1 MNRNNAR
8 TNKQLSINTLINK
21 PVARWSNDDK
31 TFYSK
36 HRVRYQNAVNK
47 KVKGNQGSLRGLAR
61 LREAGRGFGMR
72 ARNRLG
78 AAGLGIR
85 GGLSM
90 GRYAGNLTAA
100 AGARGYSGFARG
112 LGAAAKYGYRGAHAM
127 GNAPRKYGAIGR
139 ARNSAAVEAAINKST
154 NVLNELSNRNK
165 KNAEQFKEASR
176 AAVNMTGQVAAA
188 ARRVNALHRAAAATP
203 SLMNS

>member
-1 MNRNNAR
+1 
-8 TNKQLSINTLINK
+8 
-21 PVARWSNDDK
+21 
-31 TFYSK
+31 
-36 HRVRYQNAVNK
+36 
-47 KVKGNQGSLRGLAR
+47 
-61 LREAGRGFGMR
+61 
-72 ARNRLG
+72 
-78 AAGLGIR
+78 
-85 GGLSM
+85 
-90 GRYAGNLTAA
+90 
-100 AGARGYSGFARG
+100 
-112 LGAAAKYGYRGAHAM
+112 M